1 MMKFITRDNMGKVV
15 VCYRNP
21 EIKPKDIVQDFIFR
35 DKILKE
41 KRRITDEEA
50 VKAVQL
56 GFNIVKLNGRYYLDG
71 NISRDGGDWFPF

>member
-21 EIKPKDIVQDFIFR
+21 DIKTKDIVQDFIFR

-41 KRRITDEEA
+41 HRYITDEEA
-50 VKAVQL
+50 IKAVEL